1 MYKSVGFGEIK
12 GHCRPAGAR
21 STVRYSHYPH
31 AHGPV
36 LYIHTS
42 ALILLA
48 LQCHCA
54 AVSPR
59 FESVIL
65 KGSWTLGECV
75 LNSEV
80 EVKVFPL
87 PSHASL
93 SRHAQ
98 LKYDTTVWEVL
109 HHLVCELVHDLWH
122 FQTSSDAH
130 LFMIQRQRRITG
142 PFQYVIIK
150 REFFYRPNYLLTI
163 YWNEKYWRFN
173 TYTLLYFLNCS
184 INKNTFIKLSCDLII
199 ILLVSNFNVRTY
211 IQITHRYF

>member
-12 GHCRPAGAR
+12 GHSRPAGVR
-21 STVRYSHYPH
+21 SKYSTRATRMHTAQYCT
-31 AHGPV
+31 
-36 LYIHTS
+36 IHTS

-48 LQCHCA
+48 LQCHC

-87 PSHASL
+87 PSPASL
-93 SRHAQ
+93 SRPAQ
-98 LKYDTTVWEVL
+98 LKYDTTVRKFYITSFMNSS
-109 HHLVCELVHDLWH
+109 HDLWH
-122 FQTSSDAH
+122 FQMSSEAH

-142 PFQYVIIK
+142 PLQYVIIK
-150 REFFYRPNYLLTI
+150 WEFFYRPNYLLTI

-173 TYTLLYFLNCS
+173 TFPL
-184 INKNTFIKLSCDLII
+184 
-199 ILLVSNFNVRTY
+199 
-211 IQITHRYF
+211 